1 MLPVGVHSNQYC
13 QDLLQQL
20 ASLQQYMRQ
29 VGPQKM
35 SQEKLISV
43 LSLLR
48 PWELAAPTIAATV
61 EV

>member
-1 MLPVGVHSNQYC
+1 MGVHSNQYC

-20 ASLQQYMRQ
+20 AGLQQYMRQ

-48 PWELAAPTIAATV
+48 PWELAAPTISATI
-61 EV
+61 EVVHV